1 MIQEQS
7 EERFDL
13 LVEQM
18 AKQEGVTE
26 QLKVQNQMLWVK
38 RMNNI
43 RERAEEIVREEI
55 IYCL

>member
-1 MIQEQS
+1 M
-7 EERFDL
+7 

-43 RERAEEIVREEI
+43 RARAEEIVREEI
-55 IYCL
+55 VFRL